1 MEVVPVDV
9 EYPDP
14 GVVTRAATLLRAG
27 EVIAG
32 PSDTVYGF
40 LARPTI
46 PKAMD
51 TLKSLK
57 GREGPY
63 ILLVASL
70 TAARTATRGV
80 TETTWERVSRVWPGP
95 VTVVLPGASGQ
106 SIALRMPKTTL
117 LITILEN
124 LGEPLIS
131 TSANRAG
138 EAAPVSAAEV
148 MGPFAHEAVP
158 LLLDGGPATSRE
170 PSTLVDLTGPHVRV
184 LRQGKGNAAPLLDP
198 PQGTP

>member
-9 EYPDP
+9 EHPDP
-14 GVVTRAATLLRAG
+14 GVVNRAVTLLRAG

-40 LARPTI
+40 LVRPTA
-46 PKAMD
+46 PRAMD

-70 TAARTATRGV
+70 AVARTATLGV

-106 SIALRMPKTTL
+106 SVALRMPKTTL
-117 LITILEN
+117 LITILED

-138 EAAPVSAAEV
+138 EPAPLSAAEV
-148 MGPFAHEAVP
+148 MGPFADEMVP
-158 LLLDGGPATSRE
+158 LLLDGGPARSRE
-170 PSTLVDLTGPHVRV
+170 PSTLVDLTGTNARV

-198 PQGTP
+198 P

>member
-9 EYPDP
+9 EHPDP
-14 GVVTRAATLLRAG
+14 NAVNRAVTLLRAG

-40 LARPTI
+40 LARPTV
-46 PKAMD
+46 PRALD

-63 ILLVASL
+63 ILLVANL
-70 TAARTATRGV
+70 AAARTATRGV

-106 SIALRMPKTTL
+106 SVALRMPKTTL
-117 LITILEN
+117 LITILED

-138 EAAPVSAAEV
+138 EPAPLAAAEV

-170 PSTLVDLTGPHVRV
+170 PSTLVDLTGTHARV

-198 PQGTP
+198 P

>member
-1 MEVVPVDV
+1 MEVVRVDM
-9 EYPDP
+9 ERPDP
-14 GVVTRAATLLRAG
+14 GLVARAVTLLRGG

-40 LARPTI
+40 LALATLPR
-46 PKAMD
+46 AMD
-51 TLKSLK
+51 ALRKLK

-63 ILLVASL
+63 IHLVSSL
-70 TAARTATRGV
+70 AAAQQITHNV
-80 TETTWERVSRVWPGP
+80 TQATWERVSRVWPGP
-95 VTVVLPGASGQ
+95 VTVVLPGLSGQ
-106 SIALRMPKTTL
+106 SVAFRMPKVTL

-138 EAAPVSAAEV
+138 EPAPLSAAEV
-148 MGPFAHEAVP
+148 MGSFAHEAVP
-158 LLLDGGPATSRE
+158 LLLDGGPATSRD
-170 PSTLVDLTGPHVRV
+170 PSTLVDLTGTHARV

-198 PQGTP
+198 P